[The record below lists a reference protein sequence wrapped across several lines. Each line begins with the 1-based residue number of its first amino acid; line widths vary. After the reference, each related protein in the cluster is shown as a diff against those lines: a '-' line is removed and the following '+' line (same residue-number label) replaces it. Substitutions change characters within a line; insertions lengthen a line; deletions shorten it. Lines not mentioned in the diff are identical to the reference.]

1 MYLANYPSQNSP
13 TIFTDEPKNRGR
25 TVKSILAALLCA
37 ACGVAFAQSADDLLN
52 KKGNTDNV
60 TTFGMGYD
68 LKMYSPL
75 KQINKTNV
83 KKLVPAWTFSTSNDM
98 GDLSQPT
105 VYNGVMYVVNGNWSF
120 AIDIDTG
127 RQIWRQ
133 PVSYDRGALRVAG
146 GGALMR
152 GAATI

>member
-1 MYLANYPSQNSP
+1 M
-13 TIFTDEPKNRGR
+13 
-25 TVKSILAALLCA
+25 KSILAALLCA

-52 KKGNTDNV
+52 NKGNTDNV

-120 AIDIDTG
+120 AIDIDIDTG

-133 PVSYDRGALRVAG
+133 PVSDDRGALRVAG

-152 GAATI
+152 GAATIYNGKLFR

>member
-1 MYLANYPSQNSP
+1 M
-13 TIFTDEPKNRGR
+13 
-25 TVKSILAALLCA
+25 KSILAALRCA

-60 TTFGMGYD
+60 TTFSMGYD

-83 KKLVPAWTFSTSNDM
+83 EKQVPASTFSTSNDM

-120 AIDIDTG
+120 AIDIDIDTG

-133 PVSYDRGALRVAG
+133 PVSDDRGALRVAG

-152 GAATI
+152 GAATIYNGKLFR